1 MSKRLNLREF
11 QQSLSNRMQA
21 KDRTGDQAST
31 LGIMIAGQNWLVNM
45 SDISEVLPLPQMT
58 RVPMSKPWFRGV
70 ANVRG
75 NLYCVVDMS
84 GYQKKGLLATNNS
97 SRVLLVA
104 EKHGFNAAL
113 LVERVFGLRDA
124 RAWQQ
129 SVEAGST
136 KYQDGQ
142 GIKWK
147 KLDIIDLLNESE
159 FLQVGI

>member
-31 LGIMIAGQNWLVNM
+31 LGILIAGQNWLVDM
-45 SDISEVLPLPQMT
+45 SDISEVLPLPPMT
-58 RVPMSKPWFRGV
+58 RVPMSKSWFRGV

-84 GYQKKGLLATNNS
+84 GYQQKGLLPTNAAN
-97 SRVLLVA
+97 RVLLIA
-104 EKHGFNAAL
+104 EKHGFNTAL
-113 LVERVFGLRDA
+113 LVDRVFGLRDA
-124 RAWQQ
+124 RAWKQTVQ
-129 SVEAGST
+129 DGSAE
-136 KYQDGQ
+136 YQDGQ
-142 GIKWK
+142 GTKWK
-147 KLDIIDLLNESE
+147 KLDINDLLNESE

>member
-31 LGIMIAGQNWLVNM
+31 LGILIAGQNWLVDM
-45 SDISEVLPLPQMT
+45 SEISEVLPLPLMT
-58 RVPMSKPWFRGV
+58 RVPLSKPWFRGV

-84 GYQKKGLLATNNS
+84 GYQQKGLLVTNNFN
-97 SRVLLVA
+97 RVLLVA
-104 EKHGFNAAL
+104 EKHGFNSAL
-113 LVERVFGLRDA
+113 LVDRVFGLRDA
-124 RAWQQ
+124 RAWHQT
-129 SVEAGST
+129 VHDGITE
-136 KYQDGQ
+136 YQDGQ
-142 GIKWK
+142 GTKWK